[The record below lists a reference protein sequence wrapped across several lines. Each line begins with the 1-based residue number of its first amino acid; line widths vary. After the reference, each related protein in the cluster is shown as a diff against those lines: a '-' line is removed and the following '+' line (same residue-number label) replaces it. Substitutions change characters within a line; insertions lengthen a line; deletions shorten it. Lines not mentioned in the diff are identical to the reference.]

1 MPPDGEQQQQQQLP
15 PAPRQTPPAEDPE
28 VARLRSEVARSRQ
41 DLDAL
46 RSRIT
51 AQPAPA
57 AGNGQGM
64 SPAEMAREFYK
75 DPIAHSAAIAQR
87 VVQDTLRAEGE
98 PTRQTMI
105 QMAKSQV
112 RAKDEKLFDKY
123 YLEIEAAVNT
133 VAPQFH
139 GNITVWENALKLVK
153 GNHIDEIIAERA
165 AASGQ
170 PPAGEPRGNGD
181 SAALH
186 IRQGDGPAPPSPR
199 QPQAT
204 AGTELSADEKH
215 VARKLGLTEE
225 QYKAGKAHLE
235 GQNDPVRDPVGK
247 SSWDGQITFD
257 SRERRRKIRATQLAQ
272 RRAS

>member
-1 MPPDGEQQQQQQLP
+1 MAEEQQQQLP
-15 PAPRQTPPAEDPE
+15 PASARSAPPAEDPE
-28 VARLRSEVARSRQ
+28 VVRLRSEVARNRQ

-46 RSRIT
+46 RSRVT
-51 AQPAPA
+51 APPAPA
-57 AGNGQGM
+57 ASNGQGM

-75 DPIAHSAAIAQR
+75 DPVAHSAAIAER
-87 VVQDTLRAEGE
+87 VVTERLKTEGE

-105 QMAKSQV
+105 QMAKSQA
-112 RAKDEKLFDKY
+112 RAKDEKFFDKF
-123 YLEIEAAVNT
+123 YLEIEAAVNS

-153 GNHIDEIIAERA
+153 GNHIDEIIAEKIA
-165 AASGQ
+165 AGQ
-170 PPAGEPRGNGD
+170 AAPPAPQGNGQ

-186 IRQGDGPAPPSPR
+186 IREGGGPSEPSPR
-199 QPQAT
+199 SAAAPGSA
-204 AGTELSADEKH
+204 ELSSDEKH
-215 VARKLGLTEE
+215 VAKKLGLTED

-247 SSWDGQITFD
+247 SSWDAHITFD
-257 SRERRRKIRATQLAQ
+257 SRERRRRLRAAQAAQ